1 MADKTA
7 KRIAELIKPLRV
19 KPGAKVNL
27 AKDFNPGCKA
37 GFVKKDGGQ
46 LLRTGIALLADTSGG
61 WPPGDLPGAGVPP
74 GGGSRR
80 RPPGTSRT
88 ALTD

>member
-1 MADKTA
+1 MADKRA

-27 AKDFNPGCKA
+27 AKNFDPGYKA
-37 GFVKKDGGQ
+37 GFVKKKDGRR

-61 WPPGDLPGAGVPP
+61 WLPRTPESAPARAAHPP
-74 GGGSRR
+74 
-80 RPPGTSRT
+80 
-88 ALTD
+88 

>member
-27 AKDFNPGCKA
+27 ARDFDPGYKA
-37 GFVKKDGGQ
+37 GFVKKKDGRQ
-46 LLRTGIALLADTSGG
+46 LLRTGIALLAGHQRRLAAPDSYRVLVCR
-61 WPPGDLPGAGVPP
+61 PAVEAGAGRQALA
-74 GGGSRR
+74 GRR
-80 RPPGTSRT
+80 
-88 ALTD
+88 